1 METEDRELMVQA
13 IELAREKNVA
23 FIDAFLAL
31 KAVRHEESVCSFD
44 DDFKKLPA
52 HRVVPA

>member
-1 METEDRELMVQA
+1 VETEDRELMVQA